1 MVEVPLST
9 RHRGFRY
16 KRERYI
22 LPILPARIQPPHA
35 SLFPLRTKNLYQFL
49 ANGYHR
55 AMKSQKIFIFVTFL
69 FVTSLGYSQEIS
81 SLIKQFD
88 YDSKAP
94 LDVQE
99 EKVEQSNGILIKEI
113 TFASPKGGRVGAY
126 LIVPPGKGPFAGL
139 MFGHWGLGTKMEFI
153 PEALLYAQAGV
164 VSILPDYPWSRA
176 AEWHK
181 NVDDIEH
188 PESDR
193 DTYIQAVIELRRAI
207 DVLQSLGS
215 VDRNRIGYVGHSYG
229 AQWGAI
235 LSATDKRLKA
245 CVLIGGAGSG
255 EDLWNSN
262 DPDMVAYKKRIPEA
276 TLKKYVE
283 INSVLD
289 AVRYIPYASPTA
301 LLLQFARYER
311 YFDEASMKKYE
322 NAASNPKQVFWYDT
336 GHEVNDFR
344 ALVDRSQWLQKYLHF
359 QPILPLL
366 ENQLR

>member
-1 MVEVPLST
+1 M
-9 RHRGFRY
+9 
-16 KRERYI
+16 
-22 LPILPARIQPPHA
+22 PPPCR
-35 SLFPLRTKNLYQFL
+35 FVTKNLYQFL

-55 AMKSQKIFIFVTFL
+55 VMKSQKICIFVTFL
-69 FVTSLGYSQEIS
+69 FLTSLGYSEEIS

-99 EKVEQSNGILIKEI
+99 VKVEERNGIVIKDI
-113 TFASPKGGRVGAY
+113 TFASPKGGRVGTY
-126 LIVPPGKGPFAGL
+126 LIVPPQGKGPFAGL
-139 MFGHWGLGTKMEFI
+139 MFGHWGLGTRTEFI

-207 DVLQSLGS
+207 DVLQSLPN
-215 VDRNRIGYVGHSYG
+215 VDSKRIGYVGHSYG

-235 LSATDKRLKA
+235 LSATDKRLKT
-245 CVLIGGAGSG
+245 CVLIGGVAAG
-255 EDLWNSN
+255 EDIWNSP
-262 DPDMVAYKKRIPEA
+262 DPDLVAYKKRIPEA

-283 INSVLD
+283 VNSVLD
-289 AVRYIPYASPTA
+289 AVRYVPYASPTP

-322 NAASNPKQVFWYDT
+322 NAASNPKQVYWYDT
-336 GHEVNDFR
+336 GHEVNDLR
-344 ALVDRSQWLQKYLHF
+344 ALVDRAQWLQKYLNF
-359 QPILPLL
+359 QPMQPLL
-366 ENQLR
+366 EKQLR

>member
-1 MVEVPLST
+1 MSPSSHFAPMNL
-9 RHRGFRY
+9 HQFLL
-16 KRERYI
+16 ERY
-22 LPILPARIQPPHA
+22 H
-35 SLFPLRTKNLYQFL
+35 KV
-49 ANGYHR
+49 
-55 AMKSQKIFIFVTFL
+55 MKTIKYFIFVTVL
-69 FVTSLGYSQEIS
+69 VLSSFVFSEDIS
-81 SLIKQFD
+81 NLIKQFD
-88 YDSKAP
+88 YDSKVP
-94 LDVQE
+94 LDIQE
-99 EKVEQSNGILIKEI
+99 GKAELRDEILIKDI

-139 MFGHWGLGTKMEFI
+139 MFGHWGLGTRSEFI

-176 AEWHK
+176 AQWHK

-207 DVLQSLGS
+207 DVLQSLPM
-215 VDRNRIGYVGHSYG
+215 VDPKRIGYVGHSYG

-235 LSATDKRLKA
+235 LSATDKRLKT
-245 CVLIGGAGSG
+245 CVLIGGVAAG
-255 EDLWNSN
+255 EDIWNSP
-262 DPDMVAYKKRIPEA
+262 DPDLVAYKSRVPEA

-283 INSVLD
+283 VNSVLD
-289 AVRYIPYASPTA
+289 AVRYVPYASPTP

-322 NAASNPKQVFWYDT
+322 KAASNPKQVFWYDT

-344 ALVDRSQWLQKYLHF
+344 ALVDRAQWLQKYLSL
-359 QPILPLL
+359 QSIRPLL
-366 ENQLR
+366 EKQLR